1 MGTFLSLITMAG
13 KLSAGE
19 DVRYQYQELEGLA
32 LANNPDLKIE
42 FHHWQAAV
50 AKVTAAHSLPDPQ
63 ISYTEFIEEVQTRVG
78 PQRRKVGLMQMFPW
92 FGTLNLRKDA
102 AMAKADVLAQK
113 IEARRLSI
121 IEGLKISLAN
131 IILLEKKIEINREHL
146 KILSTL
152 EYSRKGSVSAGRTHL
167 SNVLRI
173 QVEVEVL
180 KDQIKTLE
188 FLRQPLTQKL
198 ERVIGAKI
206 QKSLPNIWPS
216 TFIDVSNEHME
227 SLYQKHHPVWLANQ
241 FALSAADSELSLAK
255 KKGKPNIGLGFSWV
269 DTGPA
274 SMSNTPG
281 SGDDPFAITISMNV
295 PLWRGKINSEI
306 ESRSHK
312 RVAVERQFET
322 LLQDYRVRI
331 KEALFRKDDSERK
344 IVLYRDQLLPKA
356 LDAYK
361 ASQKGYASNQISF
374 QNVLD
379 AERILLRF
387 ALDLETAHR
396 DHSVAKA
403 NIERLV
409 SLNSK

>member
-1 MGTFLSLITMAG
+1 
-13 KLSAGE
+13 
-19 DVRYQYQELEGLA
+19 
-32 LANNPDLKIE
+32 
-42 FHHWQAAV
+42 
-50 AKVTAAHSLPDPQ
+50 
-63 ISYTEFIEEVQTRVG
+63 
-78 PQRRKVGLMQMFPW
+78 
-92 FGTLNLRKDA
+92 
-102 AMAKADVLAQK
+102 
-113 IEARRLSI
+113 
-121 IEGLKISLAN
+121 
-131 IILLEKKIEINREHL
+131 
-146 KILSTL
+146 
-152 EYSRKGSVSAGRTHL
+152 
-167 SNVLRI
+167 
-173 QVEVEVL
+173 
-180 KDQIKTLE
+180 
-188 FLRQPLTQKL
+188 
-198 ERVIGAKI
+198 
-206 QKSLPNIWPS
+206 
-216 TFIDVSNEHME
+216 
-227 SLYQKHHPVWLANQ
+227 
-241 FALSAADSELSLAK
+241 
-255 KKGKPNIGLGFSWV
+255 
-269 DTGPA
+269 
-274 SMSNTPG
+274 
-281 SGDDPFAITISMNV
+281 MNV